1 MERVIQQRALLL
13 KEDEDLLA
21 RTADSKALEDTLHRL
36 REYMKQHAP
45 GKLGAVDHDTAKRVR
60 DDLAAR
66 LEILQALPESLPAA
80 PTRKR
85 KVKASAQDS
94 STDTEILVLQRQ
106 VVIGVVGVSEVFLVV
121 CGVVVWS
128 CGKIFRVGWR
138 ILRRSPLGW
147 RGGFHGWNRGGRRWP
162 ICVGC

>member
-94 STDTEILVLQRQ
+94 STDTEILEAEPQQAPDLLHEMKKAHLDA
-106 VVIGVVGVSEVFLVV
+106 IGMLDGIIEQ
-121 CGVVVWS
+121 
-128 CGKIFRVGWR
+128 
-138 ILRRSPLGW
+138 LR
-147 RGGFHGWNRGGRRWP
+147 
-162 ICVGC
+162 